1 MLEPYTSKAQF
12 IWQAGSRW
20 ISRQASRQ
28 RLAVTTGS
36 LLLSCLFFLNFIIM
50 NSVALC
56 SSGSNNSDGNSSSN
70 SCSCS
75 CSFNCRFAKSPAP
88 ASLAIMSE
96 ERERVCV
103 RETERDR
110 DTHRGE
116 RGRPSNHALKFFAP
130 SDKGVCLAIPVR
142 NGGYL

>member
-1 MLEPYTSKAQF
+1 
-12 IWQAGSRW
+12 
-20 ISRQASRQ
+20 
-28 RLAVTTGS
+28 
-36 LLLSCLFFLNFIIM
+36 M

-75 CSFNCRFAKSPAP
+75 CSCNCRFAKSPAP

-96 ERERVCV
+96 ERDFV